1 MPAKPIGERTP
12 PPGES
17 TSAGASDARGGAETG
32 PIRTGQHTDDVQ
44 RSEPVRRM
52 TGYSA
57 FPQLLF
63 GLAVVAILFAT
74 LIFQGV
80 DQNGVLFYV
89 GVILAFIATA
99 LAPIVPWQQ
108 YPRLLIALP
117 IMDIAAIGFIR
128 EGEPLIGA
136 GLLWVF
142 PTIWMA
148 SAFGLVGAITAI
160 ALICAASWSTLAM
173 TPGDIT
179 IANLPALVVL
189 PMVLAFV
196 AISTTMTAKRTEA
209 QRVLLNKQA
218 GQLETALWRAQDQ
231 ESRLAEILNAV
242 NFGVVRFDKI
252 GARAMVNRF
261 QTRLQDDVGE
271 LSDVNPAVGVWAEDG
286 LTPLEPADKPY
297 IRSRRGEEFENV
309 TVWLGAPGTERLALA
324 LTSRRL
330 YDHEGG
336 YDGTVLVSRNV
347 TTEINAIRARD
358 DLVASVSHELRTPLT
373 SILGYLDLAL
383 DDPGLPPRV
392 AKHLTIAQTNGDRLL
407 ELIADI
413 LAASRD
419 VNRTMALDRTEC
431 ELREIADLSVES
443 LAHVAAERNITI
455 VRHDEESVPLFA
467 DPFRLRQV
475 VDNLLSN
482 GIKYNRDGGE
492 LSVGVTAEGDTAWV
506 IVRDSGIGISEEDQ
520 PKLFERFFRSDLVR
534 NSTVHGSGLG
544 LAISRDIVRL
554 HGGDLTLHSVLGEGT
569 TAVVRIPRGLNE

>member
-1 MPAKPIGERTP
+1 MPAKPTGERTP
-12 PPGES
+12 PSGPS
-17 TSAGASDARGGAETG
+17 TSGDTASAPGRSDTG
-32 PIRTGQHTDDVQ
+32 PTRTGPHAVEVP
-44 RSEPVRRM
+44 RRVGRM

-74 LIFQGV
+74 LLFQGV
-80 DQNGVLFYV
+80 DDNSVLFYV

-99 LAPIVPWQQ
+99 LAPIVPWHQA
-108 YPRLLIALP
+108 PRLLIVLP
-117 IMDIAAIGFIR
+117 ILDIIAIALIR
-128 EGEPLIGA
+128 QGEPLIGA

-148 SAFGLVGAITAI
+148 TAFGLAGAVTAI
-160 ALICAASWSTLAM
+160 VLVCTSSWSTLAM
-173 TPGDIT
+173 TPGQIT
-179 IANLPALVVL
+179 IANLPALVIL
-189 PMVLAFV
+189 PTVLAFV
-196 AISTTMTAKRTEA
+196 AVSTAMTAKRTEA

-218 GQLETALWRAQDQ
+218 GQLETALGRAQDQ

-242 NFGVVRFDKI
+242 NFGVVRFDRI

-261 QTRLQDDVGE
+261 QTRLQDEVGE
-271 LSDVNPAVGVWAEDG
+271 LSDVNPALPVWAEDG
-286 LTPLEPADKPY
+286 LALLQPQDKPY
-297 IRSRRGEEFENV
+297 IRARRGEEFENL
-309 TVWLGAPGTERLALA
+309 TVWLGAPGTERIALA

-347 TTEINAIRARD
+347 TSEINAIRARD

-392 AKHLTIAQTNGDRLL
+392 AKQLTIAQTNGDRLL

-419 VNRTMALDRTEC
+419 VNRTMVLERSEC
-431 ELREIADLSVES
+431 ELREIVDRSVES
-443 LAHVAAERNITI
+443 LAHLAAERSISI
-455 VRHDEESVPLFA
+455 VRHDEETVPLFA

-506 IVRDSGIGISEEDQ
+506 IVRDTGIGISEEDQ

-554 HGGDLTLHSVLGEGT
+554 HGGDLTVHSVLGEGT
-569 TAVVRIPRGLNE
+569 TAVVRIPRGGTE

>member
-1 MPAKPIGERTP
+1 MPAKPTGERTP
-12 PPGES
+12 PSDES
-17 TSAGASDARGGAETG
+17 RSSATHGSASGGDTG
-32 PIRTGQHTDDVQ
+32 PVRTGPHAVEVP
-44 RSEPVRRM
+44 RRVGRM

-74 LIFQGV
+74 LLFQGV
-80 DQNGVLFYV
+80 EDNSVLFYV

-99 LAPIVPWQQ
+99 LAPIVPWHQV
-108 YPRLLIALP
+108 PRLLIALP
-117 IMDIAAIGFIR
+117 ILDIIAIAFIR
-128 EGEPLIGA
+128 QGEPVIGA

-148 SAFGLVGAITAI
+148 TAFGLSGAVTAI
-160 ALICAASWSTLAM
+160 VLVCASTWSTLAM
-173 TPGDIT
+173 TPGQIT
-179 IANLPALVVL
+179 LANLPGLVIL
-189 PMVLAFV
+189 PMVLGFV
-196 AISTTMTAKRTEA
+196 AVSTAMTAKRTEA

-242 NFGVVRFDKI
+242 NFGVVRFDRI

-261 QTRLQDDVGE
+261 QTRLQDEVGE
-271 LSDVNPAVGVWAEDG
+271 LSDVNPDLPVWAEDG
-286 LTPLEPADKPY
+286 LTPLEPQDKPY
-297 IRSRRGEEFENV
+297 IRARRGEEFENL
-309 TVWLGAPGTERLALA
+309 TVWLGAPGTERVALA

-383 DDPGLPPRV
+383 DDPDLPPRV
-392 AKHLTIAQTNGDRLL
+392 AKQLTIAQTNGDRLL

-419 VNRTMALDRTEC
+419 VNRTMALKRSDC
-431 ELREIADLSVES
+431 ELREIVDVAVES
-443 LAHVAAERNITI
+443 LAHLAAERNITI
-455 VRHDEESVPLFA
+455 VRHDEEAVPLFA

-506 IVRDSGIGISEEDQ
+506 IVRDTGIGISEKDQ

-569 TAVVRIPRGLNE
+569 TAVVRIPRGRTE

>member
-1 MPAKPIGERTP
+1 MPAKPTGDRTLL
-12 PPGES
+12 PGES
-17 TSAGASDARGGAETG
+17 SSRGAAPGSGATETG
-32 PIRTGQHTDDVQ
+32 PTRVGQHAVEIQ
-44 RSEPVRRM
+44 RSAPVGRT

-63 GLAVVAILFAT
+63 GLAVVAVLFAT

-80 DQNGVLFYV
+80 DQNSPQFYV

-108 YPRLLIALP
+108 VPKLLIALP
-117 IMDIAAIGFIR
+117 IIDILAISLIR
-128 EGEPLIGA
+128 QGEPLIGA

-160 ALICAASWSTLAM
+160 ALVCAASWVTLAM

-196 AISTTMTAKRTEA
+196 AVSTSMTAKRTEA

-242 NFGVVRFDKI
+242 NFGVVRFDRI

-271 LSDVNPAVGVWAEDG
+271 LSDVNPDVEVWAEDG
-286 LTPLEPADKPY
+286 LTPLDPGAKPY
-297 IRSRRGEEFENV
+297 TRARRGEEFENV

-383 DDPGLPPRV
+383 DDPELPPRV
-392 AKHLTIAQTNGDRLL
+392 AKQLTIAQTNGDRLL

-419 VNRTMALDRTEC
+419 VNRTMALERTDC
-431 ELREIADLSVES
+431 ELRDIVDLAVES

-467 DPFRLRQV
+467 DPLRLRQV

-492 LSVGVTAEGDTAWV
+492 LSIGVTAEGDTAWV
-506 IVRDSGIGISEEDQ
+506 IVRDTGIGISDEDQ

-554 HGGDLTLHSVLGEGT
+554 HGGDLTMHSVLGEGT
-569 TAVVRIPRGLNE
+569 TAVVRIPRGRAE

>member
-1 MPAKPIGERTP
+1 
-12 PPGES
+12 
-17 TSAGASDARGGAETG
+17 
-32 PIRTGQHTDDVQ
+32 
-44 RSEPVRRM
+44 M

-74 LIFQGV
+74 LLFQGV
-80 DQNGVLFYV
+80 DDNSVLFYV

-99 LAPIVPWQQ
+99 LAPIVPWHQA
-108 YPRLLIALP
+108 PRLLIALP
-117 IMDIAAIGFIR
+117 ILDIIAIALIR
-128 EGEPLIGA
+128 QGEPLIGA

-148 SAFGLVGAITAI
+148 TAFGLAGAITAI
-160 ALICAASWSTLAM
+160 VLVCTSSWSTLAM
-173 TPGDIT
+173 TPGQIT
-179 IANLPALVVL
+179 IANLPALVIL
-189 PMVLAFV
+189 PTVLAFV
-196 AISTTMTAKRTEA
+196 AVSTAMTAKRTEA

-242 NFGVVRFDKI
+242 NFGVVRFDRI

-261 QTRLQDDVGE
+261 QTRLQDEVGE
-271 LSDVNPAVGVWAEDG
+271 LSDVNPALPVWAEDG
-286 LTPLEPADKPY
+286 LTLLQPQDKPY
-297 IRSRRGEEFENV
+297 IRARRGEEFENL
-309 TVWLGAPGTERLALA
+309 TVWLGAPGTERIALA

-347 TTEINAIRARD
+347 TSEINAIRARD

-392 AKHLTIAQTNGDRLL
+392 AKQLTIAQTNGDRLL

-419 VNRTMALDRTEC
+419 VNRTMALERTEC
-431 ELREIADLSVES
+431 ELREIVDRSVES
-443 LAHVAAERNITI
+443 LAHVAAERSITI
-455 VRHDEESVPLFA
+455 VRHDDEAVPLFA

-506 IVRDSGIGISEEDQ
+506 IVRDTGIGISEEDQ

-569 TAVVRIPRGLNE
+569 TAVVRIPRGGTE

>member
-12 PPGES
+12 PSGPSASGDTASAPGL
-17 TSAGASDARGGAETG
+17 ADTG
-32 PIRTGQHTDDVQ
+32 PTRTGPHAVEVP
-44 RSEPVRRM
+44 RRVGRM

-74 LIFQGV
+74 LLFQGV
-80 DQNGVLFYV
+80 DDNSVLFYI

-99 LAPIVPWQQ
+99 LAPIVPWHQV
-108 YPRLLIALP
+108 PRLLIALP
-117 IMDIAAIGFIR
+117 ILDIIAIALIR
-128 EGEPLIGA
+128 QGEPLIGA

-148 SAFGLVGAITAI
+148 TAFGLAGAVTAI
-160 ALICAASWSTLAM
+160 ALVCTSSWSSLAM

-179 IANLPALVVL
+179 IANLPALVIL
-189 PMVLAFV
+189 PTVLAFV
-196 AISTTMTAKRTEA
+196 AVSTAMTAKRTEA

-218 GQLETALWRAQDQ
+218 GQLETALGRAQDQ

-242 NFGVVRFDKI
+242 NFGVVRFDRI

-261 QTRLQDDVGE
+261 QTRLQDEVGE
-271 LSDVNPAVGVWAEDG
+271 LSDVNPALPVWAEDG
-286 LTPLEPADKPY
+286 LTLLQPQDKPY
-297 IRSRRGEEFENV
+297 IRARRGEEFENL
-309 TVWLGAPGTERLALA
+309 TVWLGAPGTERIALA

-347 TTEINAIRARD
+347 TSEINAIRARD

-392 AKHLTIAQTNGDRLL
+392 AKQLTIAQTNGDRLL

-419 VNRTMALDRTEC
+419 VNRTMVLERSEC
-431 ELREIADLSVES
+431 ELREIVDRSVES
-443 LAHVAAERNITI
+443 LAHVAAERSITI
-455 VRHDEESVPLFA
+455 VRHDEEAVPLFA

-506 IVRDSGIGISEEDQ
+506 IVRDTGIGISEEDQ

-554 HGGDLTLHSVLGEGT
+554 HGGDLTVHSVLGEGT
-569 TAVVRIPRGLNE
+569 TAVVRIPRGGTE

>member
-1 MPAKPIGERTP
+1 MPAKPTGERTP
-12 PPGES
+12 PSDPS
-17 TSAGASDARGGAETG
+17 TSGDTAAAPGLADTG
-32 PIRTGQHTDDVQ
+32 PTRTGPHAVEVP
-44 RSEPVRRM
+44 RRVGRM

-74 LIFQGV
+74 LLFQGV
-80 DQNGVLFYV
+80 DDNSVLFYV

-99 LAPIVPWQQ
+99 LAPIVPWHQA
-108 YPRLLIALP
+108 PRLLIALP
-117 IMDIAAIGFIR
+117 ILDIIAIALIR
-128 EGEPLIGA
+128 QGEPLIGA

-148 SAFGLVGAITAI
+148 TAFGLAGAITAI
-160 ALICAASWSTLAM
+160 VLVCTSSWSTLAM
-173 TPGDIT
+173 TPGQIT
-179 IANLPALVVL
+179 IANLPALVIL
-189 PMVLAFV
+189 PTVLAFV
-196 AISTTMTAKRTEA
+196 AVSTAMTAKRTEA

-242 NFGVVRFDKI
+242 NFGVVRFDRI

-261 QTRLQDDVGE
+261 QTRLQDEVGE
-271 LSDVNPAVGVWAEDG
+271 LSDVNPALPVWAEDG
-286 LTPLEPADKPY
+286 LTLLQPQDKPY
-297 IRSRRGEEFENV
+297 IRARRGEEFENL
-309 TVWLGAPGTERLALA
+309 TVWLGAPGTERIALA

-347 TTEINAIRARD
+347 TSEINAIRARD

-392 AKHLTIAQTNGDRLL
+392 AKQLTIAQTNGDRLL

-419 VNRTMALDRTEC
+419 VNRTMALERTEC
-431 ELREIADLSVES
+431 ELREIVDRSVES
-443 LAHVAAERNITI
+443 LAHVAAERSITI
-455 VRHDEESVPLFA
+455 VRHDEEAVPLFA

-506 IVRDSGIGISEEDQ
+506 IVRDTGIGISEEDQ

-569 TAVVRIPRGLNE
+569 TAVVRIPRGGTE

>member
-12 PPGES
+12 PSGPSASGDTASAPGLP
-17 TSAGASDARGGAETG
+17 DTG
-32 PIRTGQHTDDVQ
+32 PTRTGPHAVEVP
-44 RSEPVRRM
+44 RRVGRM

-74 LIFQGV
+74 LLFQGV
-80 DQNGVLFYV
+80 DDNSVLFYI

-99 LAPIVPWQQ
+99 LAPIVPWYQV
-108 YPRLLIALP
+108 PRLLIALP
-117 IMDIAAIGFIR
+117 ILDIIAIALIR
-128 EGEPLIGA
+128 QGEPLIGA

-148 SAFGLVGAITAI
+148 TAFGLAGAVTAI
-160 ALICAASWSTLAM
+160 VLVCTSSWSSLAM
-173 TPGDIT
+173 TPGEIT
-179 IANLPALVVL
+179 IANLPALVIL
-189 PMVLAFV
+189 PTVLAFV
-196 AISTTMTAKRTEA
+196 AVSTAMTAKRTEA

-218 GQLETALWRAQDQ
+218 GQLETALGRAQDQ

-242 NFGVVRFDKI
+242 NFGVVRFDRI

-261 QTRLQDDVGE
+261 QTRLQDEVGE
-271 LSDVNPAVGVWAEDG
+271 LSDVNPALPVWAEDG
-286 LTPLEPADKPY
+286 LTLLQPQDKPY
-297 IRSRRGEEFENV
+297 IRARRGEEFENL
-309 TVWLGAPGTERLALA
+309 TVWLGAPGTERVALA

-347 TTEINAIRARD
+347 TSEINAIRARD

-392 AKHLTIAQTNGDRLL
+392 AKQLTIAQTNGDRLL

-419 VNRTMALDRTEC
+419 VNRTMVLERSEC
-431 ELREIADLSVES
+431 ELREIVDRSVES
-443 LAHVAAERNITI
+443 LAHVAAERSITI
-455 VRHDEESVPLFA
+455 VRHDEEAVPLFA

-506 IVRDSGIGISEEDQ
+506 IVRDTGIGISEEDQ

-554 HGGDLTLHSVLGEGT
+554 HGGDLTVHSVLGEGT
-569 TAVVRIPRGLNE
+569 TAVVRIPRGGTE

>member
-12 PPGES
+12 PSGPSASGDTASAPGL
-17 TSAGASDARGGAETG
+17 ADTG
-32 PIRTGQHTDDVQ
+32 PTRTGPHAVEVP
-44 RSEPVRRM
+44 RRVGRM

-74 LIFQGV
+74 LLFQGV
-80 DQNGVLFYV
+80 DDNSVLFYI

-99 LAPIVPWQQ
+99 LAPIVPWHQV
-108 YPRLLIALP
+108 PRLLIALP
-117 IMDIAAIGFIR
+117 ILDIIAIALIR
-128 EGEPLIGA
+128 QGEPLIGA

-148 SAFGLVGAITAI
+148 TAFGLAGAITAI
-160 ALICAASWSTLAM
+160 VLVCTSSWSTLAM
-173 TPGDIT
+173 TPGQIT
-179 IANLPALVVL
+179 IANLPALVIL
-189 PMVLAFV
+189 PTVLAFV
-196 AISTTMTAKRTEA
+196 AVSTAMTAKRTEA

-218 GQLETALWRAQDQ
+218 GQLETALGRAQDQ

-242 NFGVVRFDKI
+242 NFGVVRFDRI

-261 QTRLQDDVGE
+261 QTRLQDEVGE
-271 LSDVNPAVGVWAEDG
+271 LSDVNPALPVWAEDG
-286 LTPLEPADKPY
+286 LTLLQPQDKPY
-297 IRSRRGEEFENV
+297 IRARRGEEFENL
-309 TVWLGAPGTERLALA
+309 TVWLGAPGTERIALA

-347 TTEINAIRARD
+347 TSEINAIRARD

-392 AKHLTIAQTNGDRLL
+392 AKQLTIAQTNGDRLL

-419 VNRTMALDRTEC
+419 VNRTMVLERSEC
-431 ELREIADLSVES
+431 ELREIVDRSVES
-443 LAHVAAERNITI
+443 LAHVAAERSITI
-455 VRHDEESVPLFA
+455 VRHDEEAVPLFA

-506 IVRDSGIGISEEDQ
+506 IVRDTGIGISEEDQ

-554 HGGDLTLHSVLGEGT
+554 HGGDLTVHSVLGEGT
-569 TAVVRIPRGLNE
+569 TAVVRIPRGGTE